1 MLLADIQYTSAD
13 TQVSIRVEA
22 EEYEREVA
30 PIIVIQSPD
39 PLLRLQVKW
48 SANVIL
54 SFKLNGKQRVILMFN
69 GLILIKGNCCCQVQ
83 I

>member
-1 MLLADIQYTSAD
+1 MLLADIYAAD

-39 PLLRLQVKW
+39 PLLRLQVEYM
-48 SANVIL
+48 L
-54 SFKLNGKQRVILMFN
+54 S
-69 GLILIKGNCCCQVQ
+69 
-83 I
+83 